1 VRIGEVA
8 RWSGISAKTIRYY
21 ENRGVIDP
29 PTRTMSGYR
38 DYDADVLTR
47 LTFIRSAQAI
57 GLTLAEIREVIEF
70 RERGETP
77 CTHVLALIDEHRA
90 EIDRCIDRL
99 RDMKAALEIL
109 AERGQR
115 LDPRECK
122 ADDVCHV
129 IRT

>member
-1 VRIGEVA
+1 LFTVTLRRLNLPA
-8 RWSGISAKTIRYY
+8 QWNY

-29 PTRTMSGYR
+29 PTRTMSGHR
-38 DYDADVLTR
+38 DYDPDVLTR

-57 GLTLAEIREVIEF
+57 GLTF
-70 RERGETP
+70 
-77 CTHVLALIDEHRA
+77 A
-90 EIDRCIDRL
+90 EIDRRIDRL

-115 LDPRECK
+115 LDPRDCK